1 MPEFQILQDKGEIAF
16 NNNNKWKS
24 SWLLNFQRTA
34 ILDFYDV
41 LWLLL
46 LFGSFQT
53 IAGAIFSPL
62 SCKIW
67 KLGIISNNITSICP
81 KSGGSLQVMV
91 MVIFAAINHY
101 YGIITNKQAPSSDK
115 LPAAIF
121 KLACSGIFPD
131 DWKVAKVLPKYKSND
146 RCDPSNY

>member
-1 MPEFQILQDKGEIAF
+1 
-16 NNNNKWKS
+16 
-24 SWLLNFQRTA
+24 
-34 ILDFYDV
+34 
-41 LWLLL
+41 
-46 LFGSFQT
+46 
-53 IAGAIFSPL
+53 
-62 SCKIW
+62 
-67 KLGIISNNITSICP
+67 
-81 KSGGSLQVMV
+81 MV

-146 RCDPSNY
+146 RCDPSNYWPISILPIVLKIIEEIIFSQFYEYLEENNILSDH